1 MIYRARDS
9 SMQKQQAGHYVLLT
23 LVTILTFVLLVA
35 SETNQNVALDARD
48 IAVSEKILP
57 ASEVKRVI
65 FTHCTVLYRLSLKG
79 EGLGQVLDACR
90 FNHEQL

>member
-1 MIYRARDS
+1 MH
-9 SMQKQQAGHYVLLT
+9 KQQAGHDVLLI
-23 LVTILTFVLLVA
+23 LVTIFAFVLLVA
-35 SETNQNVALDARD
+35 SETNQDVSLDARD

-57 ASEVKRVI
+57 AGEVKRVI

>member
-1 MIYRARDS
+1 
-9 SMQKQQAGHYVLLT
+9 MQKQQAGHDVLLI
-23 LVTILTFVLLVA
+23 LVTIFAFVLLVA
-35 SETNQNVALDARD
+35 SETNQDVSLDARD

-57 ASEVKRVI
+57 AGEVKRVI

>member
-35 SETNQNVALDARD
+35 ETNQNVALDARD

-57 ASEVKRVI
+57 AGEVKRVI

-90 FNHEQL
+90 ANHEQL